1 MKPLQPS
8 AWLLGFL
15 LLLHGAAGTAE
26 IHKWQ
31 DAEGRWHFGD
41 TLPEH
46 LRPQRQEGNGSG
58 SPGSTAARATAAGDS
73 GQANTLRD
81 RLEDR
86 YGTDSLITH
95 LTQAVVAVETVA
107 GSGSGFFISD
117 AGHIVTNRHVVRPG
131 DTDQWRTAQQQL
143 EDRKEGLDEA
153 GVSFDEERK
162 NLALLDA
169 DLRRLR
175 DQLNNEPKNSR
186 YRVELQREYD
196 QYTARYQR
204 RKSHYDREL
213 VRYQET
219 RRVVEKELADI
230 NWKSSLAGVART
242 FKVYLKDDTVLQ
254 ANLLHVSTN
263 HDLALLKIEGEVTPS
278 LKTGQSGSLRQ
289 GEKVYAIGS
298 PLGMRDS
305 VTSGIITRLERNYI
319 VTDTQILPGNSGGP
333 LINEAGEVIGINTMK
348 MSQSSAMMQGFGMA
362 IPVEM
367 LYEEWSRYL
376 PARP

>member
-1 MKPLQPS
+1 M
-8 AWLLGFL
+8 LLGL
-15 LLLHGAAGTAE
+15 LLSLQNMTGWAQ

-46 LRPQRQEGNGSG
+46 LRPQRQEPVD
-58 SPGSTAARATAAGDS
+58 PGGANSTATPAVRAEDPGEK
-73 GQANTLRD
+73 TLRG
-81 RLEDR
+81 RLEGK

-107 GSGSGFFISD
+107 GSGSGFFISES
-117 AGHIVTNRHVVRPG
+117 GHIVTNRHVVRPG
-131 DTDQWRTAQQQL
+131 DTEQWKTAQQQQ
-143 EDRKEGLDEA
+143 EDRQKALQEA
-153 GVSFDEERK
+153 GASFDEERN
-162 NLALLDA
+162 NLSLLDE

-175 DQLNNEPKNSR
+175 NQLNNEPKSSR
-186 YRVELQREYD
+186 YRVDLQREYD
-196 QYTARYQR
+196 QYTSHYQR
-204 RKSHYDREL
+204 RKSRYDSEL
-213 VRYQET
+213 ARYQET
-219 RRVVEKELADI
+219 RRAVEKELADL
-230 NWKSSLAGVART
+230 NWKASLAGVARS
-242 FKVYLKDDTVLQ
+242 FKVYLKDDTMLQ
-254 ANLLHVSTN
+254 ATLLHVSTN
-263 HDLALLKIEGEVTPS
+263 HDLALLKIDGEITPS
-278 LKTGQSGSLRQ
+278 LKTGQSRSLRQ